1 MKASISRWIILLLAL
16 VCVVQVVSAFEVTRE
31 EIRSESG
38 EIISESAIL
47 EPGQSVTARY
57 VLTYDMITNGGND
70 ETFELSTGLQNPS
83 WKFIVYRDGIA
94 IYDPPKK
101 TGFYQTLTE
110 FEIDYGDED
119 IELDVQLRG
128 IVPSSASGK
137 ILVTKIEHLRGDD
150 VKDTH
155 SVTRDVVSSDQVAGS
170 LSAQQQRLKDLKAD
184 MDEKTTQGVD
194 VSAAQAKYNTASQAL
209 TSAASAGPSQAT
221 SYIATAKKD
230 IDEAIALLDKA
241 WAEKAVADT
250 GATIE
255 SLDGM
260 ITYFV
265 ENRSMNS
272 DPQVVAIMTKRESAV
287 QFYSQAQ
294 DNLNAKNYP
303 LARSKAADG
312 LSKAN
317 EALTDANNLK
327 EKIGEG
333 FNFGGNL
340 LLYIGVG
347 VILVLVVVGVV
358 FYRKKSGWDE
368 LG

>member
-16 VCVVQVVSAFEVTRE
+16 VCVVQVASAFEVIKE
-31 EIRSESG
+31 EIRPEG
-38 EIISESAIL
+38 AIL
-47 EPGQSVTARY
+47 EPGQSVNAHY
-57 VLTYDMITNGGND
+57 VFSYKMISTGSTHMDD
-70 ETFELSTGLQNPS
+70 EKFEFSTGLQKPAWDFKIRREGYPDIILPTRS
-83 WKFIVYRDGIA
+83 GA
-94 IYDPPKK
+94 
-101 TGFYQTLTE
+101 YQTLLE
-110 FEIDYGDED
+110 FEIGYGGEV
-119 IELDVQLRG
+119 ELDVQLRG
-128 IVPSSASGK
+128 TVPTTSTGK
-137 ILVTKIEHLRGDD
+137 LEVVKIEHFRDKTVED
-150 VKDTH
+150 EYRMTC
-155 SVTRDVVSSDQVAGS
+155 DVVSSAQAADS

-184 MDEKTTQGVD
+184 MDEKAAEGVD
-194 VSAAQAKYNTASQAL
+194 IAAVQAEYNAASQAL
-209 TSAASAGPSQAT
+209 TSAASAGPAQAAG
-221 SYIATAKKD
+221 YIASAKTD
-230 IDEAIALLDKA
+230 IDEATALLEKA
-241 WAEKAVADT
+241 WTQKAVADT

-265 ENRSMNS
+265 ENRSMAS
-272 DPQVVAIMTKRESAV
+272 DPQVLAIITKRESAV
-287 QFYSQAQ
+287 QYYSQAQ

-327 EKIGEG
+327 ERIGEG

>member
-16 VCVVQVVSAFEVTRE
+16 VCVVQVVSAAAGFEIKTETVNPA
-31 EIRSESG
+31 SG
-38 EIISESAIL
+38 AL
-47 EPGQSVTARY
+47 EPGQQVTARY
-57 VLTYDMITNGGND
+57 VLTYEMATIDNAND
-70 ETFELSTGLQNPS
+70 ETFEFSTGLSNPS
-83 WKFIVYRDGIA
+83 WEFTIYRDGIA
-94 IYDPPKK
+94 IYPTKR
-101 TGFYQTLTE
+101 TGYYPVLTE
-110 FEIDYGDED
+110 YEFNYGED
-119 IELDVQLRG
+119 DTQLDIQLRG
-128 IVPSSASGK
+128 NVPSGAGGK
-137 ILVTKIEHLRGDD
+137 LEVIKIQHMQGDT
-150 VKDTH
+150 VRDTH
-155 SVTRDVVSSDQVAGS
+155 SVTRDVVSATQVGSS
-170 LSAQQQRLKDLKAD
+170 LSLQQQNLKTLKAEID
-184 MDEKTTQGVD
+184 DKAAQGVD
-194 VSAAQAKYNTASQAL
+194 VSAVQTKYNAASQAL
-209 TSAASAGPSQAT
+209 TSATSASPSQAAG
-221 SYIATAKKD
+221 YITTATKN
-230 IDEAIALLDKA
+230 IDEAKSLLDKA
-241 WAEKAVADT
+241 WAEKEVSNAA
-250 GATIE
+250 ATIE

-265 ENRSMNS
+265 ENRSMAS
-272 DPQVVAIMTKRESAV
+272 DPQVLAIITKRESAV
-287 QFYSQAQ
+287 QYYSQAQ

-327 EKIGEG
+327 ERIGEG